1 MALTE
6 KEVKQ
11 IRDYLGTKEVK
22 ARRDILRAISGQV
35 RFNILAALGQ
45 TADGMTVSELAKLFH
60 YSVSRVSHQLRILR
74 THHIVSMRR
83 NGKSMVYHVAD
94 NPFLKDIIRRWQD
107 APKYV
112 NGDHV

>member
-6 KEVKQ
+6 KDVKQ
-11 IRDYLGTKEVK
+11 IREYLGTKEVK

-45 TADGMTVSELAKLFH
+45 ADEGMTVSELARLFR

-74 THHIVSMRR
+74 TYHIVSMNR
-83 NGKSMVYHVAD
+83 NGKSMVYRIAN
-94 NPFLKDIIRRWQD
+94 NPFLQDMINRWQE
-107 APKYV
+107 APKQV

>member
-1 MALTE
+1 MALTD
-6 KEVKQ
+6 KEVRQ
-11 IRDYLGTKEVK
+11 IRDYIGTKDVK

-45 TADGMTVSELAKLFH
+45 TADGMTVSELARLFR

-74 THHIVSMRR
+74 NHHIVSMHR
-83 NGKSMVYHVAD
+83 NGKSMVYRIAN
-94 NPFLKDIIRRWQD
+94 NPFLRDIIQRWQD